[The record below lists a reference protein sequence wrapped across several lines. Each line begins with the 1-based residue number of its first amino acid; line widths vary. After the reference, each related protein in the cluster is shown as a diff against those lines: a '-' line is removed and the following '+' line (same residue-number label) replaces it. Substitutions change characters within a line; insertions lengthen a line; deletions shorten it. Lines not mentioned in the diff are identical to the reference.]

1 MSHTY
6 VHFFYVKTIIDVLYG
21 LDTKKKEMYCP
32 WTTDYCW
39 DKIGSGLGLV
49 LGDRPIVVLW

>member
-21 LDTKKKEMYCP
+21 LDTKKKRNVLSM
-32 WTTDYCW
+32 DY
-39 DKIGSGLGLV
+39 GLL
-49 LGDRPIVVLW
+49 LR

>member
-21 LDTKKKEMYCP
+21 LDTKKKKC
-32 WTTDYCW
+32 
-39 DKIGSGLGLV
+39 IVHGLRTIAEIRSEAV
-49 LGDRPIVVLW
+49 